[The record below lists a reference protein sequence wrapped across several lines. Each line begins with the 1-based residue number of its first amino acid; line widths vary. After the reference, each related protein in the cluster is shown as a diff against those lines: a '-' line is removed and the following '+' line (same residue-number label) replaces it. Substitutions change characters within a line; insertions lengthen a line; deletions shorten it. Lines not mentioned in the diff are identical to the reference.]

1 MTDSEGKGERLTPQD
16 PTELERAQ
24 AHFLHDLRA
33 GRQPSVE
40 PYLQRLPHDEHELLD
55 FAFYAEAVDA
65 SLPDFDEVP
74 ATQLSHSARAALD
87 RIARSF
93 APHDAATPAPGKRS
107 RRSQTGGRSL
117 TSLVGAGHASSVEP
131 AALAQRVGLT
141 VDLLAL
147 LDAHAVLPET
157 IPPALVERLA
167 AALGVREDAV
177 ASYLRAPAARKV
189 AEAPAPYAAEALP
202 APARVPFLEAIRA
215 SALDEDRKR
224 EWAALADGKPHGPHP
239 R

>member
-1 MTDSEGKGERLTPQD
+1 MTDSEGKGERLTPQG

-24 AHFLHDLRA
+24 AHFLYELRA
-33 GRQPSVE
+33 GRQPSVD
-40 PYLQRLPHDEHELLD
+40 PYLPRLPRDEHELLA

-65 SLPDFDEVP
+65 HLPDFDDVP
-74 ATQLSHSARAALD
+74 ATQLSQSAQTALD

-93 APHDAATPAPGKRS
+93 APHDAARSAPGKRG
-107 RRSQTGGRSL
+107 RRGQTGGRTL
-117 TSLVGAGHASSVEP
+117 NSLVGAGRASSVEP

-147 LDAHAVLPET
+147 LDARAILPET

-167 AALGVREDAV
+167 GALGVRADAV

-189 AEAPAPYAAEALP
+189 AEAPAPYAAESAT
-202 APARVPFLEAIRA
+202 APTRVPFQEAIRA

-224 EWAALADGKPHGPHP
+224 EWAALADGEPPSSDP